1 MGTPMFSVPILKSLY
16 QNGYPVTCVYT
27 QPPQRSKRGQKVNK
41 SPIQGIS
48 ETLNIEFRAPET
60 LKDNQEEYEFIIAY
74 DPTEKGNFFY
84 IGDYSKYGDYLNLNV
99 YSEHDHEKR
108 QYEMEVGK

>member
-1 MGTPMFSVPILKSLY
+1 MTELERYEDKLEYDKFQMLVNTKEY
-16 QNGYPVTCVYT
+16 VT
-27 QPPQRSKRGQKVNK
+27 K
-41 SPIQGIS
+41 
-48 ETLNIEFRAPET
+48 
-60 LKDNQEEYEFIIAY
+60 EEYEFIIAY